1 MVTTRVARAAG
12 FSALSIIA
20 ALGFAAAVSTPTPA
34 EAAVFV
40 GFGFGFPIGYPFYYP
55 PPAYYPPPP
64 PYPAPASCPAS
75 GTPSQRSGGYA
86 PSAPAE
92 SPRSPTRR
100 GAAGRTRRVNIAENT
115 GPLDLRATV
124 RPSVT
129 APPAGTRAAN
139 GVS

>member
-1 MVTTRVARAAG
+1 MVTTRAARAAG

-20 ALGFAAAVSTPTPA
+20 ALGFAAAVSAPTPA

-40 GFGFGFPIGYPFYYP
+40 GFGFGFPIGYPF
-55 PPAYYPPPP
+55 YYPPPP